1 MIPITAFAKTRERRK
16 AIDGPARGNV
26 AAKSVEIES
35 PRKPIS
41 PPSLQR
47 EVSIHTAAETDDVL
61 SLKILWMITLGILTV
76 GVLAAITT
84 IIISN

>member
-1 MIPITAFAKTRERRK
+1 MLPITAFAKTGERRK
-16 AIDGPARGNV
+16 TIDVPARGNI

-41 PPSLQR
+41 PPSVQR
-47 EVSIHTAAETDDVL
+47 EVSIHTEAETDDAL
-61 SLKILWMITLGILTV
+61 SLKTLWMITLGILTFA
-76 GVLAAITT
+76 VLAAITT